1 MANAGSIQRVGQ
13 QSIKVAVDVS
23 KGIMVHARGNP
34 ATIVSVAAAAG
45 IAFVAAGVGAG
56 AYYGG
61 KAVYE
66 KVRG

>member
-1 MANAGSIQRVGQ
+1 MGQ

-34 ATIVSVAAAAG
+34 AQIVSVAAAAG
-45 IAFVAAGVGAG
+45 IIFVAAGVGAG
-56 AYYGG
+56 AYYSG

-66 KVRG
+66 KLRR